1 MAMYF
6 KSVHMGKCVD
16 FSGGLYDDSG
26 LCSDQPHDGSTDM
39 TTDLKHHMGQAEQLE
54 TSNPTVE
61 QETHRIPLPAIM
73 VNNISKHDLEGDIE
87 KDAGVAGVDM
97 AKGVSETLEVPSD
110 DLKKHD
116 VKLEGLQLLSSS
128 SGTKVSVIPYCPTCC
143 RLLSFVCQK
152 LWAVVVFTALY
163 PKKRYPYNTCEGSVM
178 KSCI

>member
-54 TSNPTVE
+54 TSKSKVE

-128 SGTKVSVIPYCPTCC
+128 SGTKVSAILYSVSD
-143 RLLSFVCQK
+143 LLSTPFIFCQK
-152 LWAVVVFTALY
+152 LCAIVVFYCTVS
-163 PKKRYPYNTCEGSVM
+163 KNKGHVRVQS
-178 KSCI
+178 